1 MNKTRLSLSLCFSL
15 SLYASSFF
23 TSSKRKVKHTLRCY
37 TVSWDSRVYFYSAKY
52 LENIFSFYDNG
63 GWMREIRIMNVVF
76 LFIFFLFFSCE
87 DEFVRKNRIIRN
99 FYLNLEFLRIF
110 WRLNDVFVQSLIR

>member
-1 MNKTRLSLSLCFSL
+1 
-15 SLYASSFF
+15 
-23 TSSKRKVKHTLRCY
+23 
-37 TVSWDSRVYFYSAKY
+37 
-52 LENIFSFYDNG
+52 
-63 GWMREIRIMNVVF
+63 MREIRIMNVVF

-110 WRLNDVFVQSLIR
+110 WRLDDVLFKV